1 MKVRYLARFAA
12 VGGACLAATALTGLP
27 WANATPRA
35 RVADNGASTSEASAV
50 RCVRFDSAE
59 GPVCGVMLRGPRGQ
73 RGFTGKTGAVGRT
86 GLQGPVGPV
95 GPQGAQGL
103 VGAVGAVGAVGP
115 TGPQGIQGIQGAPG
129 HTVVVAGSLVTLG
142 GPQNEGTVLNPTV
155 AVCPA
160 NVTPEAYGGGV
171 QIVKSGTESTG
182 DVVTI
187 EEHILG
193 TANPDGSNFT
203 VLPPGSVAGTV
214 SAIAANA
221 YEARGVVTQLS
232 PNDTVTVQSYVV
244 CGP

>member
-1 MKVRYLARFAA
+1 MKVRYVMRFAA

-27 WANATPRA
+27 WADATPRA
-35 RVADNGASTSEASAV
+35 RVADASTSKSEASAV
-50 RCVRFDSAE
+50 NCVRFDSRE
-59 GPVCGVMLRGPRGQ
+59 GPVCGVMLRGSRGL
-73 RGFTGKTGAVGRT
+73 RGFTGKTGAVGKT
-86 GLQGPVGPV
+86 GAQGPVGPL
-95 GPQGAQGL
+95 GPQGVQGP
-103 VGAVGAVGAVGP
+103 VGAVGAVGP
-115 TGPQGIQGIQGAPG
+115 TGPQGIQGFQGAPG
-129 HTVVVAGSLVTLG
+129 HTVMVAGSLVTLS

-187 EEHILG
+187 QEHILG
-193 TANPDGSNFT
+193 TANPDGSNFM

-214 SAIAANA
+214 STIAANA